1 MLDDRLFV
9 ALARKTGYPGAS
21 DLERCRATQ
30 IAWARDGN
38 AVSLLEVCFAQGALT
53 PRQYE
58 RYERWAAQI
67 AKADQGPIT
76 DTVAAP
82 SGVTEQVVVH
92 QSAADLAAL
101 PPRCEK
107 CGKDLDDL
115 GVLDGR
121 VRVTVDGRK
130 VCGPCFNAVPV
141 RTPSAPRVPSA
152 KKKSVVFRILETS
165 KGHLKALV
173 KRRPRRERPEPE
185 PLRSQLPVFLLA
197 GSLVLVLGGTAV
209 WLRFFRKVPAPVV
222 VPVIPFKRPV
232 PVAGPVPVPVPA
244 PVPAPAPV
252 TVAVPVPV
260 PAPVPA
266 PVSSPA
272 LDEARDLYSKAE
284 DLYRTS
290 FAGKTPQEKQGLRD
304 SRALL
309 EKARGLL
316 EKRPP
321 DADAA
326 YDTLSAQVSSL
337 LHDVE
342 KRQGAT
348 GG

>member
-1 MLDDRLFV
+1 
-9 ALARKTGYPGAS
+9 
-21 DLERCRATQ
+21 
-30 IAWARDGN
+30 
-38 AVSLLEVCFAQGALT
+38 
-53 PRQYE
+53 
-58 RYERWAAQI
+58 I

-107 CGKDLDDL
+107 CGKDLDEL

-121 VRVTVDGRK
+121 VRVTLDGRK

-141 RTPSAPRVPSA
+141 RTPSAPRVPAA
-152 KKKSVVFRILETS
+152 KKKSVILRVLETS

-173 KRRPRRERPEPE
+173 KRRPRREGPKPE
-185 PLRSQLPVFLLA
+185 PLRAQLGVFLVA

-209 WLRFFRKVPAPVV
+209 WLRFFKKMPAPNPVV
-222 VPVIPFKRPV
+222 VPAIPFKRPV
-232 PVAGPVPVPVPA
+232 PVPVPVPVPA
-244 PVPAPAPV
+244 PVP
-252 TVAVPVPV
+252 VPVPV
-260 PAPVPA
+260 PA
-266 PVSSPA
+266 SSPA
-272 LDEARDLYSKAE
+272 LDEARDLYARAE

-290 FAGKTPQEKQGLRD
+290 FAGKTAPEKQGLRD
-304 SRALL
+304 ARALL

-316 EKRPP
+316 EKRPQ

-326 YDTLSAQVSSL
+326 YDTLFAQVSSL